1 MNNIKLIF
9 ASLLFIAPAVLT
21 KAQTVVWSEP
31 FNASTVIGSGGWNL
45 TASMGINDPYANF
58 FTINDNEGGVAPPG
72 CGVAGNGDQTLHITN
87 TLFPTIGAAYNSGGL
102 CGSGFCVATHVRAES
117 EIFSTIGS
125 SNMLFEFDYIS
136 NGSAG
141 ADFGTVWYNDGS
153 GWTQLGSA
161 LVSPTCSSGQGQ
173 WTAFS
178 MNLPTS
184 CDNNPTVQVG
194 FGWENNDDGVGTDP
208 SLAVNDVKIII
219 AATTSSFSVSQC
231 DSYTVPSGDE
241 TYTSSGTYI
250 DTITNSAG
258 ADSVMTITV
267 TINNSNTGTDIQSAC
282 DTYTWID
289 GNSYTSSNSTATHT
303 LTNVAGCDSVVT
315 LNLTINTVSSAVTQ
329 TGALLTAD
337 EIGATY
343 QWLNCPSMT
352 SITGANGQS
361 YTATANG
368 DYAVI
373 VTNNGCSDTSACYT
387 VTGVGIIEND
397 FGNRLLLYPNPTNGE
412 FSIDL
417 GETYD
422 AVTIAMTDLNGK
434 LIQSKSYYGLQLL
447 NLDLDEPAGVYLLM
461 IESGEKK
468 AVIRLIKE

>member
-1 MNNIKLIF
+1 
-9 ASLLFIAPAVLT
+9 
-21 KAQTVVWSEP
+21 
-31 FNASTVIGSGGWNL
+31 
-45 TASMGINDPYANF
+45 
-58 FTINDNEGGVAPPG
+58 
-72 CGVAGNGDQTLHITN
+72 
-87 TLFPTIGAAYNSGGL
+87 
-102 CGSGFCVATHVRAES
+102 
-117 EIFSTIGS
+117 
-125 SNMLFEFDYIS
+125 
-136 NGSAG
+136 
-141 ADFGTVWYNDGS
+141 
-153 GWTQLGSA
+153 
-161 LVSPTCSSGQGQ
+161 
-173 WTAFS
+173 
-178 MNLPTS
+178 
-184 CDNNPTVQVG
+184 
-194 FGWENNDDGVGTDP
+194 
-208 SLAVNDVKIII
+208 
-219 AATTSSFSVSQC
+219 
-231 DSYTVPSGDE
+231 
-241 TYTSSGTYI
+241 
-250 DTITNSAG
+250 
-258 ADSVMTITV
+258 MTITV